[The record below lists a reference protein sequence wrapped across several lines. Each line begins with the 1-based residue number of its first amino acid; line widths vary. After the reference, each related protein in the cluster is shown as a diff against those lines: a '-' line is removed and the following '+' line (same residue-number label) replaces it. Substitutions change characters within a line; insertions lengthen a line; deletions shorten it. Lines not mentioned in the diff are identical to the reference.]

1 MALLS
6 LSLTRILIIP
16 GGEVIEEKG
25 VFTPT
30 DVHKQYG
37 ICFRTPPFY
46 NQNITEAVL
55 VSCQLFKPSDQV
67 MYPNNL

>member
-1 MALLS
+1 M
-6 LSLTRILIIP
+6 
-16 GGEVIEEKG
+16 IEEKG